1 MCTILGNP
9 ITVGGYGRNVIV
21 SVASGAV
28 VTAKNGNKTVTSVS
42 VDGVAKL
49 SLTKGTW
56 SISAVT
62 PDGYYS
68 KAQTVTIPIP
78 VDMSTLYP
86 PEIVLFDGEISAEVN
101 PALTLVSPLPPASDE
116 QGGNVAKVV
125 GTAPNA
131 YIALTFFK
139 SLEVAKLPYAG
150 FQIDDHDLLVIGNDY
165 EFSEAPGTGPDA
177 DLAVIFSDG
186 SEVLVTIPY
195 SERKTVSLSGKTG
208 LVKICPQYNPPK
220 GPGVEQITYIK
231 LSNK

>member
-1 MCTILGNP
+1 METVLGNP
-9 ITVGGYGRNVIV
+9 ITIGGSGKNVIV
-21 SVASGAV
+21 SVATGAV
-28 VTAKNGNKTVTSVS
+28 VTSKNGNKAVTAVS
-42 VDGVAKL
+42 VDGTAKL

-56 SISAVT
+56 SISAVA

-68 KAQTVTIPIP
+68 KTQTVTIPIP

-86 PEIVLFDGEISAEVN
+86 PELVLFDGKISAEVN
-101 PALTLVSPLPPASDE
+101 PTLTLVSPLPPSSDE
-116 QGGNVAKVV
+116 SGGNVAKVV

-131 YIALTFFK
+131 YIALTFYK

-150 FQIDDHDLLVIGNDY
+150 FQIDDHDLLIIGNDY

>member
-28 VTAKNGNKTVTSVS
+28 VTAKKGNKTVTAISI
-42 VDGVAKL
+42 GGTAKL

-86 PEIVLFDGEISAEVN
+86 PEIVLFDGKISTEVN
-101 PALTLVSPLPPASDE
+101 PALTLVSPLPPASSE
-116 QGGNVAKVV
+116 QGGNEARVIGSVPK
-125 GTAPNA
+125 A
-131 YIALTFFK
+131 YIALTFYKGF
-139 SLEVAKLPYAG
+139 EVATLPYAG

-165 EFSEAPGTGPDA
+165 EFSEKPGTGPDT

-186 SEVLVTIPY
+186 SETLVTIPY
-195 SERKTVSLSGKTG
+195 SERKTVSLFGKTG

-220 GPGVEQITYIK
+220 GPGVETITYIK

>member
-1 MCTILGNP
+1 
-9 ITVGGYGRNVIV
+9 
-21 SVASGAV
+21 
-28 VTAKNGNKTVTSVS
+28 
-42 VDGVAKL
+42 
-49 SLTKGTW
+49 
-56 SISAVT
+56 
-62 PDGYYS
+62 
-68 KAQTVTIPIP
+68 
-78 VDMSTLYP
+78 MSTLYP
-86 PEIVLFDGEISAEVN
+86 PEIVLFDGKISAEVN
-101 PALTLVSPLPPASDE
+101 PALTLVSPLPPSSDE
-116 QGGNVAKVV
+116 SGGNVAKVV

-139 SLEVAKLPYAG
+139 SLDVAKLPYAG
-150 FQIDDHDLLVIGNDY
+150 FQIDDHGLLVIGNDY

-220 GPGVEQITYIK
+220 GAGVETITYIK